1 MPNPVSKCRLASGYH
16 SGALFD
22 ADGVLWRYLAAEGR

>member
-1 MPNPVSKCRLASGYH
+1 MAHPVSKCHRASGYH